1 MINPFK
7 LFILFSF
14 TLQAVPVNLKAAVP
28 LQTSG
33 EIKTIIPELDADEMA
48 LYETG
53 KPGWIEVNGTRSFSK
68 SISIDKAEQVPD
80 KVIEIRSGQHQQT
93 PTFVGNKNRVL
104 VELE

>member
-33 EIKTIIPELDADEMA
+33 EIKTIIPELDA

-53 KPGWIEVNGTRSFSK
+53 KPGWIEGNGTRSFSK
-68 SISIDKAEQVPD
+68 SISIDQAEQVPD